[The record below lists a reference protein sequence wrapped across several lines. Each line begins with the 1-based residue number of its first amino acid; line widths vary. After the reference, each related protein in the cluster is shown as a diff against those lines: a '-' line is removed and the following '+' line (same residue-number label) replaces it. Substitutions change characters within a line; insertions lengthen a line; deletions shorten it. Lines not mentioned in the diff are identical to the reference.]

1 MPQDFVYLASQ
12 SPRRRQLLEQ
22 IGVAH
27 QLLLPGPEEDAESL
41 EVELPGELA
50 HAYVQRVTRLKLEAA
65 VRRWQARGLAP
76 APILCADTTVTLDER
91 ILGKPADDGQAME
104 MLRRLSG
111 RRHQVL
117 TAVAIVLPQA
127 DAVRMEQTLSESEV
141 VFDTLDEARMAAY
154 VQTGEPF
161 GKAGGYG
168 VQGHAAT
175 LITRIE
181 GSFSGIMGL
190 PLFET
195 ARLLRAFGWTI

>member
-41 EVELPGELA
+41 EAELPGELA

-65 VRRWQARGLAP
+65 VRRWQARGLPP

-91 ILGKPADDGQAME
+91 ILGKPADDGQALE

-117 TAVAIVLPQA
+117 TAVAIALPQA
-127 DAVRMEQTLSESEV
+127 DGVRMEQALSESEV

>member
-117 TAVAIVLPQA
+117 TAVAIALPQA

-141 VFDTLDEARMAAY
+141 VFDTLDEARRAAY

-195 ARLLRAFGWTI
+195 ARLLRTFGWTI